1 MSISFNQIPI
11 NLRVPGAYLEIDN
24 SQAVTG
30 LGILPAKALVIGQML
45 PIGTGE
51 ALKATRI
58 LSNKQ
63 AIGLYGRGSMLARML
78 DKAKRA
84 NEFVELW
91 AIPLADLP
99 AGIAATG
106 TIAVSG
112 TATSAGMISLLIAG
126 RLVRIGVQAG
136 QAATATATAIV
147 AAISAD
153 PDLPVTAAV
162 DSETATLVNLTARHK
177 GLCGNDLD
185 IRLNYYRGDQTPAG
199 LSLEVTAMTGGTGN
213 PDIAP
218 VFDAIGDEWFTDFVT
233 PYSDAPNL
241 DVLEDELASRFGPMR
256 MIDGHAYAA
265 TGGTHGE
272 ISSVGESRNSPHLSM
287 LGLSGSPTPAEEI
300 ASVLGVVCAFALAN
314 DPARPVQTLTLPGV
328 LAPAL
333 EDRFSAAE
341 RNLLLHSGI
350 STATVDAGGNVV
362 IERVCTTYRETATGL
377 DDPSYLNIETL
388 KTLTYLRYDTRTFF
402 WRKYPRHKL
411 ADDGT
416 RFGPGQ
422 PVMTP
427 KVAKAELVGRFILWE
442 EAGLVEGRE
451 QFKADLYVER
461 DGSDKDRLNA
471 IIPPDIINQLRV
483 FAGLVQFR
491 L

>member
-30 LGILPAKALVIGQML
+30 LGILPAKVLVVGQML
-45 PIGTGE
+45 PAGTGE

-63 AIGLYGRGSMLARML
+63 AIGLFGRGSMLARML
-78 DKAKRA
+78 DKGKKA
-84 NEFVELW
+84 NDFVEVW
-91 AIPLADLP
+91 AIPLVDLP
-99 AGIAATG
+99 AGVAATG
-106 TIAVSG
+106 SIAVTG
-112 TATSAGMISLLIAG
+112 TATSAGIVSLLIAG
-126 RLVRIGVQAG
+126 RLVRVGVQAG
-136 QAATATATAIV
+136 QTAAATATAIV
-147 AAISAD
+147 AAIAAE

-162 DSETATLVNLTARHK
+162 EGDPASSVKLTARHK

-185 IRLNYYRGDQTPAG
+185 IRVNYYRGEETPAG
-199 LSLEVTAMTGGTGN
+199 LTLAITAISGGAGN

-218 VFDAIGDEWFTDFVT
+218 VFASIGDEWFTDFVM
-233 PYSDAPNL
+233 PYRDAPNL
-241 DVLEDELASRFGPMR
+241 SALEEELASRFGPMR

-272 ISSVGESRNSPHLSM
+272 ISTIGESRNSPHLSI
-287 LGLSGSPTPAEEI
+287 LGLARCPTPPEEI
-300 ASVLGVVCAFALAN
+300 AAVLAVASAFALAN

-362 IERVCTTYRETATGL
+362 IERVCTTYRETVTGL

-427 KVAKAELVGRFILWE
+427 KVAKAELVARFILWE

-451 QFKADLYVER
+451 QFKADLFVER
-461 DGSDKDRLNA
+461 DGTDKDRLNA

>member
-24 SQAVTG
+24 TRAVTG
-30 LGILPAKALVIGQML
+30 LGILPAKVLVIGQML
-45 PIGTGE
+45 PSGTS
-51 ALKATRI
+51 APLKATRI
-58 LSNKQ
+58 LSERQ

-78 DKAKRA
+78 AKGKTA
-84 NEFVELW
+84 NDFVEVW
-91 AIPLADLP
+91 AIPLVDLP
-99 AGIAATG
+99 AGVAATG
-106 TIAVSG
+106 AIAVTG
-112 TATSAGMISLLIAG
+112 AAATAGIVSLLIAG
-126 RLVRIGVQAG
+126 RLVRVGVQAG
-136 QAATATATAIV
+136 QTAAATATAIV
-147 AAISAD
+147 DAIAAE
-153 PDLPVTAAV
+153 PDLAVTAAV
-162 DSETATLVNLTARHK
+162 DGENDNRVNLTARHK
-177 GLCGNDLD
+177 GVNGNGLD
-185 IRLNYYRGDQTPAG
+185 VRLNYYRGEETPAG
-199 LSLEVTAMTGGTGN
+199 LTFVITAMAGGAGN
-213 PDIAP
+213 PNVAP
-218 VFDAIGDEWFTDFVT
+218 VFATIGDEWFTDFVM
-233 PYSDAPNL
+233 PYTDALNL
-241 DVLEDELASRFGPMR
+241 SALEAELASRFGPMR

-272 ISSVGESRNSPHLSM
+272 ISALGESRNSPHLSI
-287 LGLSGSPTPAEEI
+287 LGLQRCPTPAEEI
-300 ASVLGVVCAFALAN
+300 ATVLAVVSGFALAN

-333 EDRFSAAE
+333 EDRFDAPE

-350 STATVDAGGNVV
+350 STATVAAGDVVV
-362 IERVCTTYRETATGL
+362 IERVCTTYRETVTGL

-427 KVAKAELVGRFILWE
+427 KVARAELLGRFILWE
-442 EAGLVEGRE
+442 EAGLAEGRE
-451 QFKADLYVER
+451 QFKRELFVER
-461 DGSDKDRLNA
+461 DGSDRDRLNA
-471 IIPPDIINQLRV
+471 IIPPDVINQLRI

>member
-11 NLRVPGAYLEIDN
+11 NLRVPGAYLEID
-24 SQAVTG
+24 STQAVTG
-30 LGILPAKALVIGQML
+30 LGILPAKVLVIGQML
-45 PIGTGE
+45 PGGSGE
-51 ALKATRI
+51 VLKATRI

-63 AIGLYGRGSMLARML
+63 AVGLYGRGSMLARML
-78 DKAKRA
+78 DKAKKA
-84 NEFVELW
+84 NDFVEVW
-91 AIPLADLP
+91 AVPLVDLP
-99 AGIAATG
+99 AAVAAKGSIAVTG
-106 TIAVSG
+106 TV
-112 TATSAGMISLLIAG
+112 TSAGIVPLLVAG
-126 RLVRIGVQAG
+126 RLIRVGAQAG
-136 QAATATATAIV
+136 QSASDVASAIV
-147 AAISAD
+147 AAITAD

-162 DSETATLVNLTARHK
+162 DDETATLVNLTARHK

-185 IRLNYYRGDQTPAG
+185 VRVNYYRGDETPAG
-199 LSLEVTAMTGGTGN
+199 LSLEIAAMTNGTGN
-213 PDIAP
+213 PDIAA
-218 VFDAIGDEWFTDFVT
+218 VFDTIGDEWFTDFVM
-233 PYSDAPNL
+233 PYRDAPNL
-241 DVLEDELASRFGPMR
+241 SVLEQELASRFGPMR
-256 MIDGHAYAA
+256 MIDAHAYAA

-272 ISSVGESRNSPHLSM
+272 ISAVGESRNSPHLSI
-287 LGLSGSPTPAEEI
+287 LGLAGSPTPSEEI
-300 ASVLGVVCAFALAN
+300 AAVLAIVCAFALAN

-333 EDRFSAAE
+333 EARFDAPE
-341 RNLLLHSGI
+341 RNLLLYSGI

-362 IERVCTTYRETATGL
+362 IERVCTTYRETVTGL
-377 DDPSYLNIETL
+377 DDPSYLNIETM
-388 KTLTYLRYDTRTFF
+388 KTLAYLRYDTRTFF

-427 KVAKAELVGRFILWE
+427 KVAKAELVARFVLWE